1 MWKYCCL
8 FVYLTLSFGVL
19 HVEEEAIGLYTY
31 FFILGEVHAILYILP
46 TTPCYGVNVHLN
58 YIIM

>member
-8 FVYLTLSFGVL
+8 FVYLTLSLGGL
-19 HVEEEAIGLYTY
+19 HVEKEAIGLYTY
-31 FFILGEVHAILYILP
+31 FFILGEVHAILCNLP
-46 TTPCYGVNVHLN
+46 TAPCYSVNVHLN